1 MPPESFWT
9 EDRGYPEV
17 THYLAGFIVLIS
29 KSVWIRRTILVLS
42 ILISG
47 GNLLIPRLPILF
59 VIVLLCLVAR
69 DWVIDFKRN
78 MAPIFVLL
86 AAILVLTV
94 LRPSG
99 SDIQSTAI
107 RYANFI
113 AGVLLLDLYLH
124 AGSAAL
130 SRDLYVVL
138 RVMVWQ
144 ALITVVLAQL
154 FNFLF
159 VPLVVSDTP
168 YSTFLLL
175 FNYHI
180 MLEDS
185 TSIIRPDGF
194 FYEPGVF
201 QIYLNIFLYLT
212 LFVLKKWRQAIFAV
226 AAVFSTQSTTGIV
239 IAFTIIC
246 WFIATEYLNRGSLAM
261 RVGKM
266 FVAAAVIGA
275 LAFAASGNIKEK
287 LMGESQG
294 SYWARQYDLLTGLNV
309 IAVHPWFGIGF
320 DYDQYYRA
328 SSELG
333 YADTKLPDRIIQER
347 GNSNGIIVLLYSIGI
362 PLSIPFLV
370 GMFRQLFFPN
380 LILTG
385 IMLVLSF
392 FGESIIFT
400 PFFLLFVFSGMLTKS
415 RVAQSAQ
422 LAHDF

>member
-1 MPPESFWT
+1 MPPEGSWT
-9 EDRGYPEV
+9 KDRRNPEV
-17 THYLAGFIVLIS
+17 ADNLARFIVLIS
-29 KSVWIRRTILVLS
+29 KSVWIRRTILVLA

-59 VIVLLCLVAR
+59 VIALLCLIAR

-78 MAPIFVLL
+78 MAPIFVWL
-86 AAILVLTV
+86 AAVLVLAV

-107 RYANFI
+107 RYANFT

-226 AAVFSTQSTTGIV
+226 AAVFSTQSTTGVV
-239 IAFTIIC
+239 IAFTIVC

-266 FVAAAVIGA
+266 FVGATVIGA

-309 IAVHPWFGIGF
+309 IA
-320 DYDQYYRA
+320 YYRA
-328 SSELG
+328 SSDLG
-333 YADTKLPDRIIQER
+333 DADTKLPDRIIQDR

-362 PLSIPFLV
+362 PLSIPFFV
-370 GMFRQLFFPN
+370 GMFGQRFFPN
-380 LILTG
+380 RILTG

-400 PFFLLFVFSGMLTKS
+400 PFFLLIVFSGMLMKG